1 LVIHLWKRVPCC
13 FSAQTYISYLIYMFS
28 LLYSSILVSPAA
40 GRTVKRSG
48 LRDTGGIYLV
58 SVYRARSGNIHRAVG
73 QDFVM
78 NVDDVLYFTGMVSEF
93 SQFCESHGLEVIT
106 NEIDITNA
114 HRTNNNIDLTPQ
126 DDEPETGK
134 RQTVVKFASAVEINE
149 EVNGNGAT
157 NDDDEDCEQLPL
169 THIETRSRRSS
180 INFISEEGEK
190 LQAINRMTGMLFVL
204 QCYRAHS
211 LFLSC

>member
-1 LVIHLWKRVPCC
+1 MRYILHL
-13 FSAQTYISYLIYMFS
+13 TIYSHYTF
-28 LLYSSILVSPAA
+28 IFDSPAA

-106 NEIDITNA
+106 NEIDITTA
-114 HRTNNNIDLTPQ
+114 HRTNNIDLTPQ
-126 DDEPETGK
+126 DDELVTER

-149 EVNGNGAT
+149 EVNGNGVN
-157 NDDDEDCEQLPL
+157 NDDLDEDCEQLPL

-190 LQAINRMTGMLFVL
+190 LQAINRMTGMLIV
-204 QCYRAHS
+204 S
-211 LFLSC
+211 FLLDI

>member
-1 LVIHLWKRVPCC
+1 MSLLYCDDNR
-13 FSAQTYISYLIYMFS
+13 SAFDKIRNIFS

-126 DDEPETGK
+126 DDEPVTEK

-157 NDDDEDCEQLPL
+157 NDDLEEDCEQLPL

-204 QCYRAHS
+204 QY
-211 LFLSC
+211 LFSFSC

>member
-1 LVIHLWKRVPCC
+1 LHL
-13 FSAQTYISYLIYMFS
+13 TYIL
-28 LLYSSILVSPAA
+28 LLYTSIFDSPAA

-126 DDEPETGK
+126 DDEPATEK

-149 EVNGNGAT
+149 EVNGNGVN
-157 NDDDEDCEQLPL
+157 NDDSDEDCEQLPL

>member
-1 LVIHLWKRVPCC
+1 MRYILHL
-13 FSAQTYISYLIYMFS
+13 TIYSHYTF
-28 LLYSSILVSPAA
+28 IFDSPAA

-106 NEIDITNA
+106 NEIDITTA
-114 HRTNNNIDLTPQ
+114 HRTNNIDLTPQ
-126 DDEPETGK
+126 DYL
-134 RQTVVKFASAVEINE
+134 VFAQQWKAL
-149 EVNGNGAT
+149 GAT
-157 NDDDEDCEQLPL
+157 IIGGCCGIGPE
-169 THIETRSRRSS
+169 HIALLDALKE
-180 INFISEEGEK
+180 
-190 LQAINRMTGMLFVL
+190 
-204 QCYRAHS
+204 
-211 LFLSC
+211 

>member
-1 LVIHLWKRVPCC
+1 MHL
-13 FSAQTYISYLIYMFS
+13 TYIS
-28 LLYSSILVSPAA
+28 LLYASILVSPAA

-126 DDEPETGK
+126 DEESATET

-157 NDDDEDCEQLPL
+157 NDDFDEDCEQLPL

-204 QCYRAHS
+204 QHYRAHS

>member
-1 LVIHLWKRVPCC
+1 MRYILHL
-13 FSAQTYISYLIYMFS
+13 TYILITIYFF
-28 LLYSSILVSPAA
+28 IFDSPAA

-106 NEIDITNA
+106 NEIDITTA
-114 HRTNNNIDLTPQ
+114 HRTNNIDLTPQ
-126 DDEPETGK
+126 DDEPVTVW
-134 RQTVVKFASAVEINE
+134 RQTVVKFASTVNE
-149 EVNGNGAT
+149 EVNGNGVN
-157 NDDDEDCEQLPL
+157 NDDLDEDCEQLPL

-190 LQAINRMTGMLFVL
+190 LQAINRMTGMLIV
-204 QCYRAHS
+204 S
-211 LFLSC
+211 FLLDI